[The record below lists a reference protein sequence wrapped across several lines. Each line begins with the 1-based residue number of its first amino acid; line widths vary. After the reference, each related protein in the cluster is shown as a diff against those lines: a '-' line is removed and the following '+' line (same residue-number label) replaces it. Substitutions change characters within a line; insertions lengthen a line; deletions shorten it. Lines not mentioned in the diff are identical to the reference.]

1 MGLSPTPSQ
10 TRASRCV
17 ADCGAWVGGRH
28 TNKGRNDTVRGRGA
42 CFSGANEQG
51 DVMLKWWIAIFF
63 LTFSSQTF
71 AGPNECKT
79 AIERYN
85 TAVEEVP
92 STLRRYTRCISY
104 SEGRDDCSREFSRIR
119 AAHNEFGSA
128 VADYE
133 RECT

>member
-1 MGLSPTPSQ
+1 MLLRRE
-10 TRASRCV
+10 RA
-17 ADCGAWVGGRH
+17 
-28 TNKGRNDTVRGRGA
+28 RG
-42 CFSGANEQG
+42 C
-51 DVMLKWWIAIFF
+51 DVKMVDRYIF

-85 TAVEEVP
+85 TAVEEVS